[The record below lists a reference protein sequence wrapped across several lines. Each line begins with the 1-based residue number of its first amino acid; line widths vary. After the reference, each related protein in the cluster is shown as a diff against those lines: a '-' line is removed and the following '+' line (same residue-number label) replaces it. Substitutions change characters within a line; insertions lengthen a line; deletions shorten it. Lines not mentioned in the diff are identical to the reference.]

1 MHTRLRLSLE
11 KTKDAFKQSILNQD
25 DARQVIKL
33 STVFFQSAVDTEN
46 IKTWQAFICR
56 NDYAGAQSSDGKE
69 SSTQFPDGKNHGALR
84 SPDGLLTHHN
94 FSVLILRNSGISPE
108 GVTSQYIPRYLI

>member
-25 DARQVIKL
+25 GNTKSEESQDPEA
-33 STVFFQSAVDTEN
+33 SAVDTEN